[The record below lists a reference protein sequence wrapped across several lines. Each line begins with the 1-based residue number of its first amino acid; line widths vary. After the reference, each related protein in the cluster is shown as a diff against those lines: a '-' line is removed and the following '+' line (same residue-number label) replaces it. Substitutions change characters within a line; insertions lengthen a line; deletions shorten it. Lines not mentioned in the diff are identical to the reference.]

1 MANNS
6 PNNTNQPAL
15 LPLINPSK
23 SLWLQFT
30 TTRNTDPVT
39 ALRRRAIQRTRRLTA
54 IPKTNNTVYNAMND
68 MGEYLTQRPQE
79 VGALHN
85 QATNFLTVN
94 RNIEAKQLLE
104 KALSLNSSHIPS
116 LIDMANVC
124 VRLKKADLGLQFAN
138 AAVSLAPHN
147 CMAYNA
153 LASCLARMGK
163 YGKALKIQHKALFYG
178 PNNPSVHRNLAALYR
193 AQGKNNNAIPHYESV
208 RRLDPNDEQ
217 NYKHYINALVSEG
230 RKSETYKLAIK
241 RNQILGI
248 KPERW

>member
-1 MANNS
+1 
-6 PNNTNQPAL
+6 
-15 LPLINPSK
+15 
-23 SLWLQFT
+23 
-30 TTRNTDPVT
+30 
-39 ALRRRAIQRTRRLTA
+39 
-54 IPKTNNTVYNAMND
+54 
-68 MGEYLTQRPQE
+68 
-79 VGALHN
+79 
-85 QATNFLTVN
+85 
-94 RNIEAKQLLE
+94 
-104 KALSLNSSHIPS
+104 
-116 LIDMANVC
+116 
-124 VRLKKADLGLQFAN
+124 
-138 AAVSLAPHN
+138 
-147 CMAYNA
+147 MAYNA

-163 YGKALKIQHKALFYG
+163 YGEALKIQHKALFYG